1 MIEPHA
7 SEDGYKY
14 FYFGTLSK
22 PTIDDTWV
30 TAWSD
35 QGYRRMHRLKYPRAM
50 EVYSSL
56 QALEGQEVILRTRV
70 TGDYEFDPSRIYF
83 SDVYP
88 ADELAAGWPRDGDP
102 ATLQTIVDLRLTLRS
117 RDAQIERNEQ
127 RQERYRLRI
136 EKELSEKEAQLT
148 KAEELYKKDVWNSR
162 LERLLAYDANLL
174 DELPENA
181 WLMTLDEVMDYLQ
194 DNDLDQYWDDPMDE
208 YVEID
213 NVQGMMPSDE
223 ELMRFEYEIKDM
235 AISDVRQRSAT
246 DPEFERMMNARKLRK
261 SYPKYD
267 DFLETVA
274 VMTDDQYWDA
284 YGTSGEFADTNW
296 HWKVF
301 ANGDTG
307 WEDQDGY
314 LWIGSNKGIP
324 AALGIY
330 RFPTRD
336 GNFKRR
342 IRSKLEMLQNL
353 PMRICAND
361 SNEFID
367 VDFAGDGVEELEP
380 LTHFRHMAY
389 TGQLQQRITAGTR
402 HYIESYTESQAKNF
416 NLEQQFDQLSP
427 AEKQQLEDD
436 KTFYLTNGK
445 DLIGRTET
453 VVILGAASS
462 SDKKA
467 KHPDKLIAIN
477 YGIDTTR
484 MTRIE
489 VTFKKQ
495 HHMEDNANVFYVEL
509 PQWGDRAAILCLG
522 LNTTVKGQIGSIIV
536 RSCWA
541 SGDQEAWKKFL
552 AKAGVKKRAK
562 EYDEPIEWFLDKYKK
577 AAAIRDGF

>member
-1 MIEPHA
+1 
-7 SEDGYKY
+7 
-14 FYFGTLSK
+14 
-22 PTIDDTWV
+22 
-30 TAWSD
+30 
-35 QGYRRMHRLKYPRAM
+35 
-50 EVYSSL
+50 
-56 QALEGQEVILRTRV
+56 
-70 TGDYEFDPSRIYF
+70 
-83 SDVYP
+83 
-88 ADELAAGWPRDGDP
+88 
-102 ATLQTIVDLRLTLRS
+102 RLTLRS

-307 WEDQDGY
+307 
-314 LWIGSNKGIP
+314 
-324 AALGIY
+324 
-330 RFPTRD
+330 
-336 GNFKRR
+336 
-342 IRSKLEMLQNL
+342 
-353 PMRICAND
+353 
-361 SNEFID
+361 
-367 VDFAGDGVEELEP
+367 
-380 LTHFRHMAY
+380 
-389 TGQLQQRITAGTR
+389 
-402 HYIESYTESQAKNF
+402 
-416 NLEQQFDQLSP
+416 
-427 AEKQQLEDD
+427 
-436 KTFYLTNGK
+436 
-445 DLIGRTET
+445 
-453 VVILGAASS
+453 
-462 SDKKA
+462 
-467 KHPDKLIAIN
+467 
-477 YGIDTTR
+477 
-484 MTRIE
+484 
-489 VTFKKQ
+489 
-495 HHMEDNANVFYVEL
+495 
-509 PQWGDRAAILCLG
+509 
-522 LNTTVKGQIGSIIV
+522 
-536 RSCWA
+536 
-541 SGDQEAWKKFL
+541 
-552 AKAGVKKRAK
+552 
-562 EYDEPIEWFLDKYKK
+562 
-577 AAAIRDGF
+577 